1 VRGTLLALA
10 GITALATACGSAAAH
25 SAHHTTHHTT
35 QTTQPPDAYLTTGG
49 VRTKMATGSSCWTV
63 MHGDSGSTACSDSVG
78 WEQYPALPRI
88 GAKSGDR
95 VTVSFGFSP
104 DRPIEVDYGG
114 HSTYISA
121 SPRPTL
127 TVPGRGILSVA
138 AHGSQGDVSYGIRIV
153 PRSG

>member
-25 SAHHTTHHTT
+25 PAHHTT

-88 GAKSGDR
+88 GATSGDR

-114 HSTYISA
+114 HSTYIPA

-127 TVPGRGILSVA
+127 TVPGRGILSVD